1 MFLGLGLGE
10 ANPSRSGPILETQAH
25 IRPKSD
31 PDNNSLA
38 WAWPA
43 YNISGLSRPLRK
55 IGLPWAGL
63 SVTCSDVYHSH
74 RQISQ
79 QTTSTTCSGQ
89 IGLSFECFLSFNLTS
104 ARKRALSFRV
114 FFFFRKGMKH
124 GLSRPTSKAAF
135 NINGFDEFNISNIKE
150 LSPLQEEIQIKWNP
164 LHQEWKSKMHHT
176 PFIQSYLKF
185 KSPKLQIQVRPDDQN
200 KKVWTWLKA
209 GWLGPWALL
218 VAG

>member
-10 ANPSRSGPILETQAH
+10 ASPSRSGPILETQAH

-31 PDNNSLA
+31 PDYNSLA

-43 YNISGLSRPLRK
+43 YNISGPSRPLRK

-89 IGLSFECFLSFNLTS
+89 IGLSFEFFLSFNLTS
-104 ARKRALSFRV
+104 ARKRASSFRV
-114 FFFFRKGMKH
+114 FFFFFFRKGMKH
-124 GLSRPTSKAAF
+124 GVSRPTSKAAF
-135 NINGFDEFNISNIKE
+135 NINGFDEFNISKIKRTQS
-150 LSPLQEEIQIKWNP
+150 LTRRNP
-164 LHQEWKSKMHHT
+164 
-176 PFIQSYLKF
+176 
-185 KSPKLQIQVRPDDQN
+185 N
-200 KKVWTWLKA
+200 
-209 GWLGPWALL
+209 
-218 VAG
+218 